1 MYDTIAYKEV
11 AIGPLAS
18 TRLNGVSVLGTQLS
32 LKVQPKSAVGTWA
45 DWERLHQ
52 VWKGKSRKDVERDP
66 RVQAYRT
73 FYTQM
78 GLDPSRTPPS
88 VQGLVQRF
96 LRDEV
101 LTKIP
106 VIHPIVDAVN
116 LAAVESM
123 VPLGV
128 FDASRVKGEIAL
140 DLTKGGESF
149 HPLGGS
155 EVVSLEPGWIVLRDD
170 EKVLS
175 QFCHRDSDAQKITTN
190 TTSVWLLGCQ
200 VPGVSAFEVLDALAR
215 AIELLNRD
223 YTVETW

>member
-1 MYDTIAYKEV
+1 MYDTIAYKEI
-11 AIGPLAS
+11 AIGSLAS
-18 TRLNGVSVLGTQLS
+18 SRLSGVSVLGTRLS
-32 LKVQPKSAVGTWA
+32 LKAGPNSATETWA
-45 DWERLHQ
+45 DWERLHL
-52 VWKGKSRKDVERDP
+52 VWKGKSRKDIERDP
-66 RVQAYRT
+66 HVQAYRA
-73 FYTQM
+73 FYTQL

-106 VIHPIVDAVN
+106 LIHPIVDAVN

-128 FDASRVKGEIAL
+128 FDASRVKGEIAI

-149 HPLGGS
+149 HPLGGN
-155 EVVSLEPGWIVLRDD
+155 EVISLEPGWIVLRDD

-175 QFCHRDSDAQKITTN
+175 QFCHRDAEAQKIASN

-200 VPGVSAFEVLDALAR
+200 VPGVSTYEVLDALGR
-215 AIELLNRD
+215 AIEFLSRD